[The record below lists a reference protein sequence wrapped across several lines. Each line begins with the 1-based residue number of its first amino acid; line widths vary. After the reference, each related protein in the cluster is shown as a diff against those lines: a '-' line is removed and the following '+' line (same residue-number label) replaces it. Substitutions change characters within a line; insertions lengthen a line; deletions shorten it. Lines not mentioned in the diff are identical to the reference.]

1 MRRAT
6 SVAPSESSQYP
17 NLTPGGAVVQGKH
30 GGARDFRRQRMC
42 DLGGRVNAGASQG
55 EERSQPG
62 FILPPPRGQS
72 GPALVGEIYHARPSR
87 CTRPRGEDGGK
98 VALGPTS
105 R

>member
-1 MRRAT
+1 M
-6 SVAPSESSQYP
+6 APSESSQYP
-17 NLTPGGAVVQGKH
+17 NLTSGGAVVQGKH
-30 GGARDFRRQRMC
+30 GGASDFRRQRGR
-42 DLGGRVNAGASQG
+42 DLGRRVNVGASQG

-72 GPALVGEIYHARPSR
+72 GSALVGEIRHARPSR
-87 CTRPRGEDGGK
+87 CTRLRGEDGGE